1 MPLSASWMADEK
13 YLYCDVSLPVPV
25 DRLFT
30 YSLPLTLQHRVQT
43 GCRVLVPFGSRK
55 LTGVVLRT
63 HSDEPTQKLRD
74 VLKLLDTEPVLDEEL
89 LRLAR
94 WIAEYYC
101 APLGEVLRGMLPL
114 SGETRRSTVYEL
126 TATGRDVARQL
137 TGSAGDAATQVLA
150 LLEERARPAEYLAT
164 KVEQAKPALLR
175 LIKRGWVVA
184 EERHAE
190 RDPLRAPAEK
200 LQAEFL
206 RRPDPDCKLKKAERE
221 LLAFLELHPGQHN
234 LGELGE
240 TVKRASE
247 AARALGRR
255 GLIKLEMEQAHGP
268 AGFERPIPQLNT
280 DQQNACDAILSA
292 LEAQQF
298 KPFLLQGVT
307 GSGKTEVYL
316 RSIEATLRLGKNALL
331 LVPEIALTPAMA
343 GQFFHRF
350 GKQVAI
356 LHSAFGDAERAGQWR
371 RIRSGQ
377 ARVVVGTRSGVFA
390 PVQAVGLVI
399 VDEEHDG
406 SYKQQ
411 ETPRY
416 HGRDVALMRAKEAGA
431 VAVLGSATPSIES
444 RFNAEQGKY
453 TMLRMPERIAQR
465 PMPQVEI
472 VDMRVEFLETKKQAI
487 FSRKLIEEMEQRL
500 AQGEQ
505 TMLLLNRR
513 GFSSFMICRACG
525 ERLQCVNCSVA
536 MTHHRRD
543 RRMLCHYCGYA
554 ENIPTECP
562 KCGSDYIQ
570 FLGTGSERVEE
581 ELHQALPTARI
592 GRLDR
597 DSASGKGAFE
607 RILNAFRDGDIDLL
621 VGTQMIAKGHDIP
634 NVTLVGVVL
643 ADIGLSMPDFR
654 AAERSFQLL
663 TQAAGRAGRGE
674 IPGRVIV
681 QTLNPEHYAVRLAA
695 EQDYEGFY
703 KKEIEFRKW
712 LRYPPFAAFANV
724 VVRAEKQEDALRMG
738 TELGDLLQPSP
749 EGVRVMGPA
758 EAPVPR
764 LKNEFRYQILLKA
777 AKRTVLR
784 AVLKTLRQY
793 AERESWNATALLID
807 VDPIS
812 LM

>member
-1 MPLSASWMADEK
+1 MAEEK
-13 YLYCDVSLPVPV
+13 HRHCDVSLPVPM

-30 YSLPLTLQHRVQT
+30 YSLPLTLQHRVRV
-43 GCRVLVPFGSRK
+43 GCRVLVPFGKRK
-55 LTGVVLRT
+55 LTGMVLRV
-63 HSDEPTQKLRD
+63 HDEDSAQRLRD
-74 VLKLLDTEPVLDEEL
+74 VLKLLDPEPVLDDEL
-89 LRLAR
+89 LRLAH

-114 SGETRRSTVYEL
+114 SGEMRRSTVYEL
-126 TATGRDVARQL
+126 TETGRDVARQL
-137 TGSAGDAATQVLA
+137 TATTDADAAVRVLT
-150 LLEERARPAEYLAT
+150 LLESRSRPAEYLAS
-164 KVEQAKPALLR
+164 KIPGAKQALAR
-175 LIKRGWVVA
+175 LVKRGWVVA
-184 EERHAE
+184 EEKHGE

-200 LQAEFL
+200 LRAEFV
-206 RRPDPDCKLKKAERE
+206 RRPEPEIKLKKSERE

-240 TVKRASE
+240 MVKRASE
-247 AARALGRR
+247 AARALARR
-255 GLIKLEMEQAHGP
+255 GLITLEMEQTPVP
-268 AGFERPIPQLNT
+268 AGFERPVPELNAS
-280 DQQNACDAILSA
+280 QQNAFGAITEA
-292 LEAQQF
+292 LKKNQYQA
-298 KPFLLQGVT
+298 FLLQGVT

-316 RSIEATLRLGKNALL
+316 RSIEATLAMGKNALL

-350 GKQVAI
+350 GRQVAI
-356 LHSAFGDAERAGQWR
+356 LHSAFGDAERADQWR
-371 RIRSGQ
+371 RIRRGQ

-390 PVQAVGLVI
+390 PVQDLGLVI

-416 HGRDVALMRAKEAGA
+416 HGRDVALMRAKEANA

-444 RFNAEQGKY
+444 RFNADHGKY
-453 TMLRMPERIAQR
+453 TMLLMPERIAQR
-465 PMPQVEI
+465 PMPEVDV
-472 VDMRVEFLETKKQAI
+472 VDMRLEFLETKKQAI
-487 FSRKLIEEMEQRL
+487 FSRKLREEMEQRL

-513 GFSSFMICRACG
+513 GFSSFMMCRECG
-525 ERLQCVNCSVA
+525 ERLQCVNCSVVL
-536 MTHHRRD
+536 TYHRRD
-543 RRMLCHYCGYA
+543 RRMLCHYCAYA
-554 ENIPTECP
+554 EKIPQECP

-570 FLGTGSERVEE
+570 FLGTGAERVEE
-581 ELHQALPTARI
+581 ELHVTLPKARI
-592 GRLDR
+592 ARLDR

-607 RILNAFRDGDIDLL
+607 RILHAFRNGDIDVL

-663 TQAAGRAGRGE
+663 TQAAGRAGRGDV
-674 IPGRVIV
+674 PGRVVV
-681 QTLNPEHYAVRLAA
+681 QTLNPDHYAVKFAA

-703 KKEIEFRKW
+703 QKEIEFRRW

-724 VVRAEKQEDALRMG
+724 VVRAEKQDDALRMA
-738 TELGDLLQPSP
+738 TELGALLQPAP
-749 EGVRVMGPA
+749 EGMRVMGPA

-777 AKRTVLR
+777 AKRTQLR
-784 AVLKTLRQY
+784 EVLKKLRRY
-793 AERESWNATALLID
+793 AEDESWNATALVID

>member
-1 MPLSASWMADEK
+1 MAEEGNP
-13 YLYCDVSLPVPV
+13 YCDVSVPVPV
-25 DRLFT
+25 DRSFT
-30 YSLPLTLQHRVQT
+30 YELPVTLRHRVQV

-55 LTGVVLRT
+55 LTGVVLRL
-63 HSDEPTQKLRD
+63 HSETPAQSARS
-74 VLKLLDTEPVLDEEL
+74 VLKLLDAEPALDEEL

-114 SGETRRSTVYEL
+114 SGETRRTTLYDL
-126 TATGRDVARQL
+126 TEAGRDVARQL
-137 TGSAGDAATQVLA
+137 IVKPETDAALQVLS
-150 LLEERARPAEYLAT
+150 LLQDRQRSAEYLAA
-164 KVEQAKPALLR
+164 KVAGAKPALRGLV
-175 LIKRGWVVA
+175 KRGWVIA
-184 EERHAE
+184 EEKHE
-190 RDPLRAPAEK
+190 GKDPLRLPAEK

-206 RRPDPDCKLKKAERE
+206 RRPELDIKLKKPERE

-234 LGELGE
+234 LAVLGE
-240 TVKRASE
+240 TIKRASE
-247 AARALGRR
+247 AARALARR
-255 GLIKLEMEQAHGP
+255 ELIKLEIEQVSVAS
-268 AGFERPIPQLNT
+268 GFERPVPQLNT
-280 DQQNACDAILSA
+280 DQQTACASVDEA
-292 LEAQQF
+292 LKSGQF
-298 KPFLLQGVT
+298 KAFLLQGVT

-316 RSIEATLRLGKNALL
+316 RSIETALDLGKNALL

-356 LHSAFGDAERAGQWR
+356 LHSAFGDAERADQWR
-371 RIRSGQ
+371 RIRRGQ

-390 PVQAVGLVI
+390 PVQALGLVI

-411 ETPRY
+411 DTPRY
-416 HGRDVALMRAKEAGA
+416 HGRDVALMRAKEANA
-431 VAVLGSATPSIES
+431 VAILGSATPSVES
-444 RFNAEQGKY
+444 RYNADQGKY
-453 TMLRMPERIAQR
+453 TMLRMPERIAKR
-465 PMPQVEI
+465 PLPQVEI
-472 VDMRVEFLETKKQAI
+472 VDMRVEFLETKKQST
-487 FSRKLIEEMEQRL
+487 FSRKLVEEMEQRL

-513 GFSSFMICRACG
+513 GFSSFVVCRSCG
-525 ERLQCVNCSVA
+525 ERLQCTNCSVVL
-536 MTHHRRD
+536 THHRRD

-554 ENIPTECP
+554 EKIPEECP
-562 KCGSDYIQ
+562 KCGSDFIQ
-570 FLGTGSERVEE
+570 FLGTGSERVED
-581 ELHQALPTARI
+581 ELHQVLPVARI
-592 GRLDR
+592 ARLDR
-597 DSASGKGAFE
+597 DSASGKGSFE
-607 RILNAFRDGDIDLL
+607 RILHAFRNGEIDIL

-663 TQAAGRAGRGE
+663 TQAAGRAGRGDV
-674 IPGRVIV
+674 PGRVIV
-681 QTLNPEHYAVRLAA
+681 QTLNPDHYAIRFAS

-703 KKEIEFRKW
+703 RKEIEFRKW

-724 VVRAEKQEDALRMG
+724 VVRAEKQEEALRKA
-738 TELGDLLQPSP
+738 TELGYLLEPAA

-784 AVLKTLRQY
+784 ELLNKLRRY
-793 AERESWNATALLID
+793 AGQEGWSATALVID

>member
-1 MPLSASWMADEK
+1 MAEEANR
-13 YLYCDVSLPVPV
+13 YCDVSVPVPV
-25 DRLFT
+25 DRSFS
-30 YSLPLTLQHRVQT
+30 YELPLTLRHRVQI

-55 LTGVVLRT
+55 LTGVVLRLHNEAPAQT
-63 HSDEPTQKLRD
+63 ARS
-74 VLKLLDTEPVLDEEL
+74 VLKLLDAEPALDEEL

-114 SGETRRSTVYEL
+114 TGETRRSTLYDL
-126 TATGRDVARQL
+126 TDAGRDIARQL
-137 TGSAGDAATQVLA
+137 IVKPESDAALQILSFLA
-150 LLEERARPAEYLAT
+150 ERQRSAEYLAA
-164 KVEQAKPALLR
+164 KVPGAKSALRGLV
-175 LIKRGWVVA
+175 KRGWVVA
-184 EERHAE
+184 EEKHE
-190 RDPLRAPAEK
+190 GKDPLRLPAEK

-206 RRPDPDCKLKKAERE
+206 RRPEPDVKLKKPERE

-234 LGELGE
+234 LAVLSE

-247 AARALGRR
+247 AARSLARR
-255 GLIKLEMEQAHGP
+255 ELIKVEIEQVSVAS
-268 AGFERPIPQLNT
+268 GFERPVPQLNM
-280 DQQNACDAILSA
+280 DQQAACASVDEA
-292 LEAQQF
+292 LKSGEF
-298 KPFLLQGVT
+298 KAFLLQGVT

-316 RSIEATLRLGKNALL
+316 RSIETALELGKNALL

-356 LHSAFGDAERAGQWR
+356 LHSAFGDAERADQWR
-371 RIRSGQ
+371 RIRRGQ

-390 PVQAVGLVI
+390 PVQALGLVI

-411 ETPRY
+411 DTPRY
-416 HGRDVALMRAKEAGA
+416 HGRDVALMRAKEANA
-431 VAVLGSATPSIES
+431 VSILGSATPSVES
-444 RFNAEQGKY
+444 RYNADQGKY
-453 TMLRMPERIAQR
+453 TILRMPERIAQR
-465 PMPQVEI
+465 PLPQVEV
-472 VDMRVEFLETKKQAI
+472 VDMRVEFLETKKQST
-487 FSRKLIEEMEQRL
+487 FSRKLVEEMEQRL

-513 GFSSFMICRACG
+513 GFSSFVVCRSCG
-525 ERLQCVNCSVA
+525 ERLQCANCSVVL
-536 MTHHRRD
+536 THHRRD

-554 ENIPTECP
+554 EKVPEECT
-562 KCGSDYIQ
+562 KCESDFIQ
-570 FLGTGSERVEE
+570 FLGTGSERVED
-581 ELHQALPTARI
+581 ELHQALPMARI
-592 GRLDR
+592 ARLDR
-597 DSASGKGAFE
+597 DSASGKGSFE
-607 RILNAFRDGDIDLL
+607 RILHAFRNGDIDIL

-663 TQAAGRAGRGE
+663 TQAAGRAGRGDV
-674 IPGRVIV
+674 PGRVII
-681 QTLNPEHYAVRLAA
+681 QTLNPDHYAIRLASK
-695 EQDYEGFY
+695 QDYEGFY
-703 KKEIEFRKW
+703 RKEIEFRKW

-724 VVRAEKQEDALRMG
+724 VVRAEKQEEALRKA
-738 TELGDLLQPSP
+738 TELGYLLEPAP

-777 AKRTVLR
+777 AKRTILRDVLNR
-784 AVLKTLRQY
+784 LRRY
-793 AERESWNATALLID
+793 AGEEGWSATALVID